1 MEQKDPTMKPSL
13 KKKEPIYLKSCY
25 IANSFARMHGRWRF
39 DINICK
45 QDEEHAYQKKKNKM
59 KNIGWK
65 FEQVQPDS
73 EFPTQYKDK
82 GLQHTQCFTTQ
93 LQKIR

>member
-1 MEQKDPTMKPSL
+1 MKNMPI
-13 KKKEPIYLKSCY
+13 KKKT
-25 IANSFARMHGRWRF
+25 
-39 DINICK
+39 
-45 QDEEHAYQKKKNKM
+45 KM

-82 GLQHTQCFTTQ
+82 GLQHTVLHYTATKDQIIALSSDNLNCKQTIDHHNGRQT
-93 LQKIR
+93 LSHSNS